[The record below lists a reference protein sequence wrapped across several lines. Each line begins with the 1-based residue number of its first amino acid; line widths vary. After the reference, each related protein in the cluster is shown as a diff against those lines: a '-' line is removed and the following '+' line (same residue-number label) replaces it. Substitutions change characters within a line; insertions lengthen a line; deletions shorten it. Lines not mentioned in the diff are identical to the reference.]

1 VRLKDQVFVYEI
13 GNFVIKKYNQSHF
26 VLKNLQKFRFLA
38 MVLILIKYWKINLK
52 NLLKIKTM
60 TTVTFKQPSLKSLD
74 FFLDNLLNDMP
85 ASKKSSLNFPPVNIV
100 ESNDNYELEINAA
113 GRKKED
119 FKITVDKN
127 ILTVSFE
134 KNEEKNDEKID
145 VEKENKRFIKKE
157 FVISSFKRSFTLDEK
172 INAENIAAKYEN
184 GILTLTL
191 PKKEEVKV
199 MPKEIA
205 VQ

>member
-1 VRLKDQVFVYEI
+1 
-13 GNFVIKKYNQSHF
+13 
-26 VLKNLQKFRFLA
+26 
-38 MVLILIKYWKINLK
+38 
-52 NLLKIKTM
+52 M
-60 TTVTFKQPSLKSLD
+60 TTLKFNQPTLKTLD
-74 FFLDNLLNDMP
+74 SFLDNLLNDLPVANNYSVNLP
-85 ASKKSSLNFPPVNIV
+85 AVNIF
-100 ESNDNYELEINAA
+100 ETNDNYELEFNVP

-134 KNEEKNDEKID
+134 KNEENNEEKNEGD
-145 VEKENKRFIKKE
+145 KENKKFIKKE

-172 INAENIAAKYEN
+172 INSENIAAKYEN

-191 PKKEEVKV
+191 PKIEEVKV